1 LVPLPTSAPFPQA
14 AALRAS
20 ATAPTASKTFDR
32 IVISLRPVLVRRSD
46 GDQCRS
52 RMPSS
57 GGCRPDGSTRSALGR
72 SSGVVGKSGMTGITG
87 WLGRK
92 IIAAATT
99 ARHRPSIIVIPW
111 SPIATR
117 CQESA
122 TASTTMTP
130 ATSKRIRGSR
140 RARLMPLGRISYLR
154 QRSRGHGDD
163 GPRASALLPGLSA
176 RAELS
181 ARPPG
186 SPRCRRRATR
196 RPVPSRQPTRIPS
209 RQPTRRRADAR
220 SEASPA
226 SGHAVHPGRE
236 VDVPDR
242 LGRPPV
248 AVAALAEAHPN
259 PLEPVLPARKSRI
272 VRARGRAPGTAD
284 TIRLHDAAD
293 PRPLAGERA
302 EAGPSLERTAPGVT
316 APGHLSGGAL
326 GRRREIAGAP
336 GREWRGSP
344 AMARR
349 SRRGEAEPEVGR
361 RVTRAR
367 ASS

>member
-1 LVPLPTSAPFPQA
+1 
-14 AALRAS
+14 
-20 ATAPTASKTFDR
+20 
-32 IVISLRPVLVRRSD
+32 
-46 GDQCRS
+46 
-52 RMPSS
+52 
-57 GGCRPDGSTRSALGR
+57 
-72 SSGVVGKSGMTGITG
+72 MTGITG

-130 ATSKRIRGSR
+130 ATSKTDSWVAKSPTHAFGKDIV
-140 RARLMPLGRISYLR
+140 P
-154 QRSRGHGDD
+154 
-163 GPRASALLPGLSA
+163 ASAVPRTWRRWTTSVRPTAGTVRPS
-176 RAELS
+176 RAERS
-181 ARPPG
+181 PPAIAPG